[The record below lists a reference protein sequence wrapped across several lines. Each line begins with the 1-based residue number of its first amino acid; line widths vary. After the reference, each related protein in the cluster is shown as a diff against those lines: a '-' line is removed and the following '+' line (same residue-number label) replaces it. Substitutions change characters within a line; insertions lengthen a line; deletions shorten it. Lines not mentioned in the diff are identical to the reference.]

1 VCPTPA
7 AAAGAAAGAAAPGGG
22 FGAAAGGAFGAP
34 AASVWGA
41 KAPFGAPTAASGFGA
56 PAAFGAPAV
65 GGSFGVPAAR
75 PAVSSAAAGNTVK
88 EVKFFTT
95 EHFIAYLPANKQT
108 ENSRRPVSNRERPQ
122 LARREALNTYDTHQP
137 DDFKQ
142 RPIVVER
149 LHDDETRFPKYVDY
163 IVHLDRAK
171 HTVLNHGG
179 QIDGQRIWK
188 VAPRPGPDNLFHMLA
203 VLAIEL
209 KVNHLLML
217 CPLPELYTPAYDFHP
232 ITCNSR

>member
-7 AAAGAAAGAAAPGGG
+7 AAAGAAAGAAPGAAAPGGG
-22 FGAAAGGAFGAP
+22 FGAAGGGVFGAPAAPAWGAAKAPAFGASAFGAP
-34 AASVWGA
+34 AAANS
-41 KAPFGAPTAASGFGA
+41 FGA

-75 PAVSSAAAGNTVK
+75 PAPSSAAAGSTVK
-88 EVKFFTT
+88 LVKFFTT
-95 EHFIAYLPANKQT
+95 EHFIAAACLPADKQT

-149 LHDDETRFPKYVDY
+149 FHDDETRFPHYYDY

-171 HTVLNHGG
+171 HTVLHHGG

-209 KVNHLLML
+209 KVR
-217 CPLPELYTPAYDFHP
+217 PLALWK
-232 ITCNSR
+232 

>member
-1 VCPTPA
+1 MIRTQQRLDHKSHRRGPVCPTPP

-22 FGAAAGGAFGAP
+22 FGAAAAGGAFGAP

-75 PAVSSAAAGNTVK
+75 PAVSSAAAGSTVK
-88 EVKFFTT
+88 LVKFFTT
-95 EHFIAYLPANKQT
+95 EHFIAYLPADKQT

-149 LHDDETRFPKYVDY
+149 FHDDETRFPHYYDY

-171 HTVLNHGG
+171 HTVLHHGG

-209 KVNHLLML
+209 KVR
-217 CPLPELYTPAYDFHP
+217 PLALWK
-232 ITCNSR
+232 